1 MKKVTQDLLSDYPL
15 PDHAGGDK
23 RGRGRV
29 LVVAGSMQ
37 IPGAALLASLS
48 ALRAGAGVLQVATCE
63 AVAPQLGIAMPEAM
77 VFGYPATSQGG
88 IHPSACAKLAELAAE
103 CDAVLIGP
111 GMTDQEATAE
121 LAVGLLRSVNGP
133 NFAFDASAFIGL
145 RAHLNMVRAHNDR
158 VVVTPHSG
166 EMAKFLGMPREEVE
180 REPLA
185 AAQEACRLSGS
196 VVVLKG
202 VSTYIVS
209 PSRESWFCEHGCVGL
224 ATSGSGDTL
233 GGIVA
238 GLLARGTGPAPAA
251 IWSVYI
257 HAEAGQRLTRKTGSV
272 GFLAREIPGE
282 IPRILEDFGSIRPR
296 QAGE

>member
-1 MKKVTQDLLSDYPL
+1 MKQSLLNWES
-15 PDHAGGDK
+15 
-23 RGRGRV
+23 
-29 LVVAGSMQ
+29 Q
-37 IPGAALLASLS
+37 
-48 ALRAGAGVLQVATCE
+48 C
-63 AVAPQLGIAMPEAM
+63 PEAM

-166 EMAKFLGMPREEVE
+166 EMAKFLGMPRAEVE

-185 AAQEACRLSGS
+185 ASQEACRLSGS
-196 VVVLKG
+196 VVVEPVAGIMVLRARLRW
-202 VSTYIVS
+202 
-209 PSRESWFCEHGCVGL
+209 PSDIRLGRYAWRNRRR
-224 ATSGSGDTL
+224 TSRTGNRSSAGGHLECLYPRGSGT
-233 GGIVA
+233 
-238 GLLARGTGPAPAA
+238 APDK
-251 IWSVYI
+251 
-257 HAEAGQRLTRKTGSV
+257 EDRLCRLSR
-272 GFLAREIPGE
+272 A
-282 IPRILEDFGSIRPR
+282 
-296 QAGE
+296 